1 MPSEIIVALIVCAG
15 TVIGSIAGSV
25 LSSSLTRYRIQQLE
39 QKVDEHNKVVT
50 RTFLLERDMKVAN
63 HRIEDLEEITK

>member
-15 TVIGSIAGSV
+15 TVIGSITGSV

-39 QKVDEHNKVVT
+39 DKVDEHNKVVT

-63 HRIEDLEEITK
+63 HRIEDLEKKQ